1 MTDERSTLPT
11 AAPPPAPPE
20 RRSTLPAAPP
30 EKRTTEIDKQRV
42 PMAAKPYRLL
52 ALVKQDAV
60 VRVQKEPDDTVLTCA
75 VADALLHDRDI
86 VESLRDWARRIKLP
100 AHLGGYG
107 QRFIRWVAAPTPQ
120 PAYGSYGN
128 GVAMRVS
135 PVAWLSDTL
144 EDALALSD
152 RVTGVTHDHPEGLK
166 GALAT
171 VHAIWL
177 ARQGADPE
185 TIRTTLADIYDYD
198 LSRGVDAIRATYQYT
213 ESCQGTV
220 PEAIVCA
227 LEATDFEDALRN
239 AVSLGGDADTLAAIA
254 GAIAEARF
262 GIPET
267 LMTSI
272 RTRLPEAVTDLL
284 ELWQQRMFNR
294 GVNGR
299 NKGDG
304 LCKNP
309 PRRE

>member
-1 MTDERSTLPT
+1 MLGAICGDIVGSHWEF
-11 AAPPPAPPE
+11 
-20 RRSTLPAAPP
+20 RRIKTKDFP
-30 EKRTTEIDKQRV
+30 
-42 PMAAKPYRLL
+42 LL
-52 ALVKQDAV
+52 V
-60 VRVQKEPDDTVLTCA
+60 ETSGFTDDTVLTCA

-86 VESLRDWARRIKLP
+86 IESLRDWARRIKLP

-128 GVAMRVS
+128 GAAMRVS
-135 PVAWLSDTL
+135 PVAWLADSL
-144 EDALALSD
+144 EDALVISD

-166 GALAT
+166 GARAT

-177 ARQGADPE
+177 ARQGADPA
-185 TIRTTLADIYDYD
+185 TIRTTLAEIYGYD
-198 LSRGVDAIRATYQYT
+198 LTRGVDAIRATYQYT

-267 LMTSI
+267 LMASI
-272 RTRLPEAVTDLL
+272 RPRLPEAVTDLL
-284 ELWQQRMFNR
+284 ELWLQRMFNR

-304 LCKNP
+304 LCENP
-309 PRRE
+309 SRRE